1 MIRVL
6 DMLMTSKR
14 AGDRKEERIQK
25 EKKELWF
32 VFLCKIWRSNC
43 DISEEAQGENL
54 LNVTLFRMSSKMSK
68 HWFGFKLT

>member
-6 DMLMTSKR
+6 NMLMTSKR
-14 AGDRKEERIQK
+14 GQK
-25 EKKELWF
+25 GGKDKKKKELWF